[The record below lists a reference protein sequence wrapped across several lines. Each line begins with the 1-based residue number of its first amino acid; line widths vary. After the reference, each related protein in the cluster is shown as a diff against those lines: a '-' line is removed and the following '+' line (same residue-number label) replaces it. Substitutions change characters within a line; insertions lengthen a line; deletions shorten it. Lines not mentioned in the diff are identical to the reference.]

1 MANNDIFQ
9 RQQYTTAKPITA
21 DMILIDWGGGEITQ
35 ASNIQI
41 QVDQQVTRRY
51 SLGTN
56 GQNVA
61 VIYPGRPIGRM
72 TIQRLYADKS
82 ASQDIF
88 SLPGW
93 NACNPTTIT
102 IQLDGASAL
111 SNCTVTGG
119 TFQLTG
125 AIVTSYGL
133 SGDAD
138 SLQVVDNIT
147 VEFMQLLYT
156 PAS

>member
-1 MANNDIFQ
+1 MAQDIFS
-9 RQQYTTAKPITA
+9 RQQVSTAKPITA
-21 DMILIDWGGGEITQ
+21 DMILIDWAGADITQ
-35 ASNIQI
+35 ASNVQI

-51 SLGTN
+51 SLGTH

-61 VIYPGRPIGRM
+61 VIYPGRPVGRM

-82 ASQDIF
+82 AGQNIF
-88 SLPGW
+88 DLPGW
-93 NACNPTTIT
+93 NACNPTTLT
-102 IQLDGASAL
+102 IKLDGESSL
-111 SNCTVTGG
+111 TNCTAKGG

-147 VEFMQLLYT
+147 VEFLQLLHT
-156 PAS
+156 K